1 MGQETS
7 KAEEKRSVGGSL
19 PYTVVSQAKGGASN
33 QTHGTATQIRS
44 SRPASNSASAHVP
57 GVITVHSEVSR
68 DTIDPDLALLQQLPT
83 ARPLIKSSV
92 DGGWNFKDIFSS
104 PKSEQLDKLDP
115 RPVMILINEYQIFCR
130 KWSNQVSR
138 NQKSLAVKMKEVE
151 FASTKVRDTVHMQTN
166 DMRVFANQFREVEK
180 LRQQMDELNQIVR
193 RVLQQTEQLRLLL
206 PEQDRPASFQDTIA
220 N

>member
-1 MGQETS
+1 MYFYFHLLLIIPCARVLCIS
-7 KAEEKRSVGGSL
+7 KAGDVSYFATNSLSV
-19 PYTVVSQAKGGASN
+19 VFF
-33 QTHGTATQIRS
+33 H
-44 SRPASNSASAHVP
+44 
-57 GVITVHSEVSR
+57 
-68 DTIDPDLALLQQLPT
+68 QQ